1 MSQGVCIEHPTNNQ
15 KILAPSPGRCGAAS
29 CNRCRTAS
37 NGHPCWVSSYA
48 AINEGVIAS
57 VCWRLSLCLGNIL
70 TNVYVKWCHKYVT
83 YMLQCPY
90 KYKHNMQGFKR
101 KTPNWP
107 TLIYDS
113 MYIILTEV
121 LLIIQ
126 VAYPSLYLATYVWG
140 WAPQP
145 LKTRRFQLVVNK
157 LRSMNINKPRWNGST
172 VPKEWHLLYH
182 VYTTVYMYACL
193 HIYIYMYREKV
204 LSYIYYLHVNI
215 YIYVL
220 CMSMCTSIYTVDFR
234 AITGLFM
241 CYNVLGYVRG
251 HVYCKLI

>member
-1 MSQGVCIEHPTNNQ
+1 MKFPDCILCCHYRDDAVLLKGKWASTSSSSALCQKCSVLFVGCWPVQYGFHGISFASKWKALSFHGLLCGVSQGVCIEHPTNNQ
-15 KILAPSPGRCGAAS
+15 KIRAPSPGRCPAAS

-37 NGHPCWVSSYA
+37 NGHPWWVSSYA

-113 MYIILTEV
+113 MYMTNHS
-121 LLIIQ
+121 
-126 VAYPSLYLATYVWG
+126 SLPFHFFT
-140 WAPQP
+140 
-145 LKTRRFQLVVNK
+145 
-157 LRSMNINKPRWNGST
+157 
-172 VPKEWHLLYH
+172 
-182 VYTTVYMYACL
+182 
-193 HIYIYMYREKV
+193 
-204 LSYIYYLHVNI
+204 
-215 YIYVL
+215 
-220 CMSMCTSIYTVDFR
+220 
-234 AITGLFM
+234 
-241 CYNVLGYVRG
+241 
-251 HVYCKLI
+251 